1 MTAESSAK
9 ESAAPHVAVVEDD
22 PRTLRTME
30 LLLLDEGFSVAPFAD
45 AIAALESLRSRHFD
59 ALVTDH
65 VLPGMQGHTLAQL
78 IRREFPH
85 VRVVVVSG
93 YDAPASIAA
102 EGIPWLIKPVNF
114 DALVK
119 LIVGAP
125 GAR

>member
-9 ESAAPHVAVVEDD
+9 ESGALHVAVVEDD
-22 PRTLRTME
+22 PRTLRTMQ
-30 LLLLDEGFSVAPFAD
+30 LLLLDEGFLVTPLAD
-45 AIAALESLRSRHFD
+45 ALSALESLRAQHFD

-78 IRREFPH
+78 VRREFPH

-93 YDAPASIAA
+93 YDAPAAIAA

-119 LIVGAP
+119 LI
-125 GAR
+125 ARAHP